1 MLSDLYEA
9 TGEFLGNGSYAS
21 VQAYKNKA
29 SGKEYAVKVSCL
41 YLLIYEILMLFVCV
55 AVLLWPAISYVEYPV
70 YFVIV
75 YLWFCYLCSL

>member
-41 YLLIYEILMLFVCV
+41 FLLIYEILVVMLFICV
-55 AVLLWPAISYVEYPV
+55 AILLWPAI
-70 YFVIV
+70 
-75 YLWFCYLCSL
+75 C